1 MNTLRTVIKRK
12 ILTFLIFGVMAGVFS
27 PVYSD
32 GLPGE
37 YIVTQRWRDLFAGV
51 SPLSNPAFL
60 TEENYIT
67 LRAAFAP
74 IMENAFKL
82 WEVGVTVPVGMYQS
96 AGFTWV
102 GEDDGQ
108 IEQYKVSQER
118 LKPSGEY
125 YEMQNNFFM
134 LSYAINPWKRL
145 SAGASVTV
153 AHQTNF
159 GDPKLGLGL
168 DLGLS
173 YRLFRHAILGDHVA
187 GILFQNLLSPKP
199 NIDVTNSYAMNMK
212 LSWMA
217 RFWEGRIESGIDL
230 DVKDLFAKGEDFL
243 KKVESNVVDN
253 GMSVDS
259 ILYIKGD
266 KNLEVDFNYRIGF
279 WALRVLNAYFQIG
292 NDYWGIV
299 GGLNVPSVNNGRDFS
314 VMYQYMSMLDS
325 EKASGH
331 TIYFRSELGKHREE
345 IYARKMARMASV
357 MPNELYN
364 KALRLYTAGKYWD
377 AFFVFGEIV
386 AKFPDFF
393 KNDWVQYYRGS
404 CMEELDMRGE
414 ALKHYETAKEKYPR
428 SNAIEYADLGIMRVQ
443 YRNDNNAS
451 VTQQFKQLNR
461 DNVSDSLKY
470 HAFYLMGET
479 HMKTENYKQAIELF
493 SIIPESHPEYI
504 FAQHSL
510 AICHVFDL
518 NLEQAMFSL
527 ENCLQ
532 ARLTNKAQEEVYAR
546 SCVLLGYLFYEGNSL
561 SKAVTALRMVPQD
574 SYYYQDAELGLAW
587 CALKARQWIDCVQ
600 ASETLLKITKHP
612 EIRAEATLLKAYGL
626 LMQKKYDQSELLLEN
641 AIQTVEDIESPSLI
655 TLADRRE
662 EYQQTRQQYDALA
675 EDATR
680 MSLVDPSSAAI
691 RIIDSLHTEQRDDHG
706 QIEEFLAYADEFER
720 RRFFARNMEKVRE
733 DIEYAYAVVQKIM
746 NRESGLKENQKIMQ
760 EQQDINEELK
770 KLEEE
775 MNKLEEQDE

>member
-1 MNTLRTVIKRK
+1 
-12 ILTFLIFGVMAGVFS
+12 MAGVFS